1 MTQVLGENTH
11 YSISNLTT
19 IMQKKFNSQILA
31 SITPLTDFEQA
42 QIRGGI
48 KIACGCGD
56 EKRKSVKVKKSP
68 VVKSKLMA
76 GLDICDCEEISIEE
90 KPNTTSI
97 TTSIKPL

>member
-31 SITPLTDFEQA
+31 SITPLTDYEQA
-42 QIRGGI
+42 QIRGGANL
-48 KIACGCGD
+48 ACGCGD
-56 EKRKSVKVKKSP
+56 EKRKSVKVKTP

-76 GLDICDCEEISIEE
+76 GLEVCDCEEISTEE
-90 KPNTTSI
+90 KPIATSV
-97 TTSIKPL
+97 TKSIKPL